1 MSWGDLDI
9 GSLINALDDIIDVL
23 KNIEKSLDNLVDS
36 IDEIDIHISDSI
48 DMLTATIRKEK
59 DNGISQGT
67 TD

>member
-67 TD
+67 TN